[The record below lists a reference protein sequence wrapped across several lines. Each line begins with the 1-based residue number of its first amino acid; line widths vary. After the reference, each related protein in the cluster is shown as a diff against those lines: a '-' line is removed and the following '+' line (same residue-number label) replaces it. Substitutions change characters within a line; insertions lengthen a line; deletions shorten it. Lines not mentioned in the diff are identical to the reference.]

1 MATLANAIVKLIADT
16 AGFDDAMKKSIG
28 DAAKMGKGWQQTGE
42 QMTNVGKN
50 MTMGVTAPLAAA
62 GFAATQMASDLNET
76 KNKVN
81 VVFGGMAEG
90 VMDWSANSVQAMG
103 LTQNEALSAA
113 GTYGNLMVSMGMGTD
128 QAAQMSTSM
137 VQLAT
142 DLGSFHNMDTVEVLD
157 KLRAGLTGESEPLK
171 QFGVVMDQA
180 ALKAKAMEMGLLQV
194 DTSNAKYKK
203 SLEEMNGAQQT
214 WMDATSKYGE
224 NSTEAKKALGELE
237 SATDAWGKAAE
248 GATEP
253 MTAQI
258 KTQAAYGL
266 IMEQTAIA
274 QGDFNNT
281 SGGLANQQKILQK
294 SVLQTATTMGTILL
308 PIGLQIVTFLNDL
321 ATKFAALTPEQQ
333 KTILMFAGVAA
344 AIGPILMVVGT
355 IVSTIGTLMPVFA
368 AIGGVIAGI
377 TLPIWGIAAAVI
389 AVVALI
395 AVAWAN
401 NWGGIQEKTAA
412 VWEWLKGAFAVG
424 LQFVQDLFGGKLGWF
439 SEIWKN
445 TWDSITTIFSTWW
458 ENIKLMFALIGAVF
472 EGDWRK
478 VGEIARQ
485 IWDNTWTMLKTV
497 FQNGI
502 DNIVLFV
509 KGFPKTI
516 MDFMKSVDWKQVGI
530 NVIQGIANGLI
541 AGPKILFEAVTSVG
555 NALMQMFAGFF
566 DMHSPS
572 RKMKVQVGYQ
582 LAAGIA
588 DGLTM
593 GAGKLLPGS
602 VGAVNS
608 GLSGFGGG
616 KNGRGGVVVNI
627 NVTGGGNDYE
637 TAKKIAQSVRE
648 VLRRESVVSY
658 A

>member
-50 MTMGVTAPLAAA
+50 MTMGVTAPIVAA
-62 GFAATQMASDLNET
+62 GGAAMLMASDMEET

-81 VVFGGMAEG
+81 VVFGDMSDEVMA
-90 VMDWSANSVQAMG
+90 WSKDSASSMLMSQ
-103 LTQNEALSAA
+103 QEALAAA
-113 GTYGNLMVSMGMGTD
+113 GTYGNLMVSMGMTEEQSAG
-128 QAAQMSTSM
+128 MSM
-137 VQLAT
+137 GLVQLAG
-142 DLGSFHNMDTVEVLD
+142 DLASFNNMEPTEALD

-171 QFGVVMDQA
+171 ALGVNMDQA
-180 ALKAKAMEMGLLQV
+180 TLKAKAMEMGLLTV

-214 WMDATSKYGE
+214 FMDATSKYGE
-224 NSTEAKKALGELE
+224 NSTEAKTALAELE

-248 GATEP
+248 AATQP
-253 MTAQI
+253 MDASIKAQ
-258 KTQAAYGL
+258 ASYAL
-266 IMEQTAIA
+266 IMEQTKTA
-274 QGDFNNT
+274 QGDVENT
-281 SGGLANQQKILQK
+281 ADSAANQMKK
-294 SVLQTATTMGTILL
+294 FAAGTKDLGVSFGTYLL
-308 PIGLQIVTFLNDL
+308 PFLTQVMGMVNGLIE
-321 ATKFAALTPEQQ
+321 KFGALTPEQQ
-333 KTILMFAGVAA
+333 KMILIFAGIAA

-355 IVSTIGTLMPVFA
+355 IVSTIGTLMPVFT

-389 AVVALI
+389 AVVSLI

-530 NVIQGIANGLI
+530 NVIQGIANGLM
-541 AGPKILFEAVTSVG
+541 AAPKILFEAVSSVG

-616 KNGRGGVVVNI
+616 KGGRGGVVVNI
-627 NVTGGGNDYE
+627 NVTGGGGDNE
-637 TAKKIAQSVRE
+637 LARKIGQSVRLA
-648 VLRRESVVSY
+648 LRQEGLV
-658 A
+658 

>member
-42 QMTNVGKN
+42 QMTKVGKN
-50 MTMGVTAPLAAA
+50 MTMGVTAPIVAA
-62 GFAATQMASDLNET
+62 GGAAMLMASDMEET

-81 VVFGGMAEG
+81 VVFGDMSDEVMA
-90 VMDWSANSVQAMG
+90 WSKDSASSMLMSQ
-103 LTQNEALSAA
+103 QEALAAA
-113 GTYGNLMVSMGMGTD
+113 GTYGNLMVSMGMTEEQSAG
-128 QAAQMSTSM
+128 MSM
-137 VQLAT
+137 GLVQLAG
-142 DLGSFHNMDTVEVLD
+142 DLASFNNMEPTEALD

-171 QFGVVMDQA
+171 ALGVNMDQA
-180 ALKAKAMEMGLLQV
+180 TLKAKAMEMGLLTV

-214 WMDATSKYGE
+214 FMDATSKYGE
-224 NSTEAKKALGELE
+224 NSTEAKTALAELE

-248 GATEP
+248 AATQP
-253 MTAQI
+253 MDASIKAQ
-258 KTQAAYGL
+258 ASYAL
-266 IMEQTAIA
+266 IMEQTKTA
-274 QGDFNNT
+274 QGDVENT
-281 SGGLANQQKILQK
+281 ADSAANQMKK
-294 SVLQTATTMGTILL
+294 FAAGTKDLGVSFGTYLL
-308 PIGLQIVTFLNDL
+308 PFLTQVMGMVNGLIE
-321 ATKFAALTPEQQ
+321 KFGALTPEQQ
-333 KTILMFAGVAA
+333 KMILIFAGIAA

-530 NVIQGIANGLI
+530 NVIQGIANGLM
-541 AGPKILFEAVTSVG
+541 AAPKILFDAVSSVG

-616 KNGRGGVVVNI
+616 KGGRGGVVVNI
-627 NVTGGGNDYE
+627 NVTGGGGDNE
-637 TAKKIAQSVRE
+637 LARKIGQSVRLA
-648 VLRRESVVSY
+648 LRQEGLV
-658 A
+658 

>member
-42 QMTNVGKN
+42 QMSNVGQN
-50 MTMGVTAPLAAA
+50 LTMGVTAPIVAA
-62 GFAATQMASDLNET
+62 GGAAVLMASDMEET

-81 VVFGGMAEG
+81 VVFGTMSDEVMA
-90 VMDWSANSVQAMG
+90 WSETSASSMLMSQ
-103 LTQNEALSAA
+103 QEALAAA
-113 GTYGNLMVSMGMGTD
+113 GTYGNLMVSMGLTEEQSAG
-128 QAAQMSTSM
+128 MSM
-137 VQLAT
+137 ELVQLAG
-142 DLGSFHNMDTVEVLD
+142 DLASFNNMEPTEALD

-171 QFGVVMDQA
+171 ALGVNMDQA
-180 ALKAKAMEMGLLQV
+180 TLKAKAMEMGLLTV

-203 SLEEMNGAQQT
+203 SLEEMNGAQQN

-224 NSTEAKKALGELE
+224 NSTEAKTALGELE

-248 GATEP
+248 AATEP
-253 MTAQI
+253 MDASI
-258 KTQAAYGL
+258 KAQAAYAL
-266 IMEQTAIA
+266 IMEQTKTA
-274 QGDFNNT
+274 QGDVENT
-281 SGGLANQQKILQK
+281 ADSAANQMKKFAASTKDLGASFGQY
-294 SVLQTATTMGTILL
+294 LL
-308 PIGLQIVTFLNDL
+308 PFLVQAMGWLNGLIE
-321 ATKFAALTPEQQ
+321 KFGALTPEQQ
-333 KTILMFAGVAA
+333 KMILVVAGIAA
-344 AIGPILMVVGT
+344 AVGPILMVVGT
-355 IVSTIGTLMPVFA
+355 IVSTIGTLMPVFT

-497 FQNGI
+497 FENGI

-516 MDFMKSVDWKQVGI
+516 MDFMKSIDWKQVGI
-530 NVIQGIANGLI
+530 NVIQGIANGLM
-541 AGPKILFEAVTSVG
+541 AAPKILFDAVSSVG

-572 RKMKVQVGYQ
+572 RKMKVEVGYQ

-588 DGLTM
+588 DGLSS
-593 GAGKLLPGS
+593 GAGSLLPGS
-602 VGAVNS
+602 VGAVNDR
-608 GLSGFGGG
+608 LSGFGRSDRG
-616 KNGRGGVVVNI
+616 GRGGVVVNI
-627 NVTGGGNDYE
+627 NVSGGGNDFE
-637 TAKKIAQSVRE
+637 LARKIGQSVRLA
-648 VLRRESVVSY
+648 LRQEGVV
-658 A
+658 